1 MRKLNKKAKLMF
13 NLFGIL
19 VLGTAGMMGYGIY
32 RVTQSGTQVYP
43 VSADSVILDEGS
55 RIIPISGEGYV
66 RKNWN
71 GSFLLTEGNQTY
83 DLGDCSI
90 AMEKS
95 SGILKIFADGWQ
107 IHESGQITAIDEYLA
122 VTDLD
127 TSSFFKLGD
136 QSFMVTGDE
145 ITDSTGHVSTE
156 DYLYV
161 LRDKNGNSRFV
172 NEAVNVRTA
181 EPAVVSSG
189 TMKLDLSELL
199 LAYGENQIDLTKV
212 IGNVG
217 IALAEAEAETQP
229 DVIELTIRGG
239 RGGRGGTG
247 GIGGAGGTG
256 GIGGDGGLGGAGGI
270 GGSGGAGGTGGDGG
284 SGGDGGAGGA
294 GGIGG
299 SGIAGGIGGTDVN
312 GRQTMYI
319 RNVRSYPAALE
330 VSYRVEDPLMY
341 YGVVRL
347 KSEQV
352 TYDSKTVEGTE
363 ETYDLDPS
371 DTEIT
376 LRDLE
381 EDSKYK
387 LTLYYLDETGNRVVM
402 DVAYG
407 FTSNHSIDLTVD
419 KISKDY
425 ITFRADF
432 DEDLGLTYQS
442 AELYYEQGGAVQD
455 KDVEIN
461 GNRLK
466 DGILTGTITFGDNAN
481 VGGDYLTLRVTFK
494 QGKTPLTAERSFM
507 MPGSSGDE
515 ADEDEW
521 EEEERDED
529 EKPAKPEKPGTGS
542 GSGSGSGT
550 GSRPGK
556 PDADEEAD
564 VPSEKPDTDT
574 EDGGNKPSEKPE
586 KPDTDEDSDAET
598 GGGSGDR
605 PDADGG
611 EGEKPEKPDSGAG
624 TDAPSEKPEKPES
637 DGGQSSEPSGKP
649 DKPQKPDTGAEKNEK
664 PEKPDSDSGEA

>member
-32 RVTQSGTQVYP
+32 RVMQSGTQVYP
-43 VSADSVILDEGS
+43 VAADSVIFDEGS
-55 RIIPISGEGYV
+55 RMIPVSEEGYI

-71 GSFLLTEGNQTY
+71 GSFLLKEGNQTY
-83 DLGDCSI
+83 DLGDCSV

-107 IHESGQITAIDEYLA
+107 IHESGQITSIDEYLA

-136 QSFMVTGDE
+136 QSFMVTGNE

-199 LAYGENQIDLTKV
+199 LAYGEKQIDLTKV

-217 IALAEAEAETQP
+217 IALAEAEAQMQP

-239 RGGRGGTG
+239 RGGRGG
-247 GIGGAGGTG
+247 
-256 GIGGDGGLGGAGGI
+256 AGGI
-270 GGSGGAGGTGGDGG
+270 GGTGGV
-284 SGGDGGAGGA
+284 

-312 GRQTMYI
+312 GRQSMYI
-319 RNVRSYPAALE
+319 RSVRSYPAALE
-330 VSYRVEDPLMY
+330 VFYRVEDPLMH

-352 TYDSKTVEGTE
+352 TYDSKIVEGTE

-371 DTEIT
+371 DTEVI

-407 FTSNHSIDLTVD
+407 FTSNNSIDLRVD
-419 KISKDY
+419 KISRDY
-425 ITFRADF
+425 IEFTATF
-432 DEDLGLTYQS
+432 DEELGLSYQS
-442 AELYYEQGGAVQD
+442 VELRYEEGGTVQD
-455 KDVEIN
+455 KDVEIS
-461 GNRLK
+461 GNLLK
-466 DGILTGTITFGDNAN
+466 EGILTGTITFGDDED
-481 VGGDYLTLRVTFK
+481 VSGEYLTLRVTFK
-494 QGKTPLTAERSFM
+494 QGKTPLIAERSFM
-507 MPGSSGDE
+507 MPGSSD
-515 ADEDEW
+515 ADEDER
-521 EEEERDED
+521 ENIRPA
-529 EKPAKPEKPGTGS
+529 KPAVKPEKPDAGTGS
-542 GSGSGSGT
+542 GSGSGTGTGSGT
-550 GSRPGK
+550 GSRPEK
-556 PDADEEAD
+556 PDAGEGVDR
-564 VPSEKPDTDT
+564 PSEKPDADADPNGDA
-574 EDGGNKPSEKPE
+574 DGGTVEKPDAGTDGETGGKPE
-586 KPDTDEDSDAET
+586 KPDTDT
-598 GGGSGDR
+598 
-605 PDADGG
+605 
-611 EGEKPEKPDSGAG
+611 DSGK
-624 TDAPSEKPEKPES
+624 DEPSEKPSEKPEKPES
-637 DGGQSSEPSGKP
+637 DAGQNSEPSEKP
-649 DKPQKPDTGAEKNEK
+649 DKPEKPDTGADKNDK

>member
-32 RVTQSGTQVYP
+32 RVLQSGTQVYP
-43 VSADSVILDEGS
+43 VAADSVIFDEGS
-55 RIIPISGEGYV
+55 RMIPVSEEGYI

-71 GSFLLTEGNQTY
+71 GSFLLKEGNQTY
-83 DLGDCSI
+83 DLGDCSV

-107 IHESGQITAIDEYLA
+107 IHESGQITSIDEYLA

-136 QSFMVTGDE
+136 QSFMVTGNE

-181 EPAVVSSG
+181 EPAMVSSG

-199 LAYGENQIDLTKV
+199 LAYGEKQIDLTKV

-217 IALAEAEAETQP
+217 IALAEAEAQMQP

-239 RGGRGGTG
+239 RGGRGGAG
-247 GIGGAGGTG
+247 GIGGVGGTG
-256 GIGGDGGLGGAGGI
+256 GIGGDGGLGGAGGT
-270 GGSGGAGGTGGDGG
+270 GGSGGAGGTGGTGG

-299 SGIAGGIGGTDVN
+299 SGIAGGIGSTDVN
-312 GRQTMYI
+312 GRQSMYI
-319 RNVRSYPAALE
+319 RSVRSYPAALE
-330 VSYRVEDPLMY
+330 VSYRVEDPLMH

-352 TYDSKTVEGTE
+352 TYDSKSVEGTE

-371 DTEIT
+371 DTEVI

-407 FTSNHSIDLTVD
+407 FTSNNSIDLRVD
-419 KISKDY
+419 KISRDY
-425 ITFRADF
+425 IEFTATF
-432 DEDLGLTYQS
+432 DEDLGLSYQS
-442 AELYYEQGGAVQD
+442 VELLYEQGGPVQD
-455 KDVEIN
+455 KDVEIS
-461 GNRLK
+461 GNLLK
-466 DGILTGTITFGDNAN
+466 EGILSGTITFGDDAN
-481 VGGDYLTLRVTFK
+481 VEGDYLTLRVTFK
-494 QGKTPLTAERSFM
+494 QGKTPLIAERSFM
-507 MPGSSGDE
+507 MPGSSGAK
-515 ADEDEW
+515 ADEDER
-521 EEEERDED
+521 ENAKIE
-529 EKPAKPEKPGTGS
+529 EKPAVKPEKPEAGSGSSSGTGS
-542 GSGSGSGT
+542 GT
-550 GSRPGK
+550 GNRPEK
-556 PDADEEAD
+556 PDAGED
-564 VPSEKPDTDT
+564 VDKPSEKPDTDGDSNG
-574 EDGGNKPSEKPE
+574 EADGGTVEEPDAGTDGETGGKPE
-586 KPDTDEDSDAET
+586 KPDTDTE
-598 GGGSGDR
+598 SGKD
-605 PDADGG
+605 
-611 EGEKPEKPDSGAG
+611 E
-624 TDAPSEKPEKPES
+624 PSEKPEKPES
-637 DGGQSSEPSGKP
+637 DAGQDSEPSEKP
-649 DKPQKPDTGAEKNEK
+649 EKPDTGADKNEK
-664 PEKPDSDSGEA
+664 PEKPDSDLGEA

>member
-32 RVTQSGTQVYP
+32 RVMQSGTQVYP
-43 VSADSVILDEGS
+43 VAADSVIFDEGS
-55 RIIPISGEGYV
+55 RMIPVSEEGYI

-71 GSFLLTEGNQTY
+71 GSFLLKEGNQTY
-83 DLGDCSI
+83 DLGDCSV

-107 IHESGQITAIDEYLA
+107 IHESGQITSIDEYLA

-136 QSFMVTGDE
+136 QSFMVTGNE

-199 LAYGENQIDLTKV
+199 LAYGEKQIDLTKV

-217 IALAEAEAETQP
+217 IALAEAEAQMQP

-239 RGGRGGTG
+239 RGGRGG
-247 GIGGAGGTG
+247 
-256 GIGGDGGLGGAGGI
+256 AGGI
-270 GGSGGAGGTGGDGG
+270 GGTGGV
-284 SGGDGGAGGA
+284 

-312 GRQTMYI
+312 GRQSMYI
-319 RNVRSYPAALE
+319 RSVRSYPAALE
-330 VSYRVEDPLMY
+330 VFYRVEDPLMH

-352 TYDSKTVEGTE
+352 TYDSKIVEGTE

-371 DTEIT
+371 DTEVI

-387 LTLYYLDETGNRVVM
+387 LTLYYLDETRNRVVM

-407 FTSNHSIDLTVD
+407 FTSNNSIDLRVD
-419 KISKDY
+419 KISRDY
-425 ITFRADF
+425 IEFTATF
-432 DEDLGLTYQS
+432 DEELGLSYQS
-442 AELYYEQGGAVQD
+442 VELRYEEGGTVQD
-455 KDVEIN
+455 KDVEIS
-461 GNRLK
+461 GNLLK
-466 DGILTGTITFGDNAN
+466 EGILTGTITFGDDED
-481 VGGDYLTLRVTFK
+481 VSGEYLTLRVTFK
-494 QGKTPLTAERSFM
+494 QGKTPLIAERSFM
-507 MPGSSGDE
+507 MPGSSD
-515 ADEDEW
+515 ADEDER
-521 EEEERDED
+521 ENIRPA
-529 EKPAKPEKPGTGS
+529 KPAVKPEKPDAGTGS
-542 GSGSGSGT
+542 GSGSGTGTGSGT
-550 GSRPGK
+550 GSRPEK
-556 PDADEEAD
+556 PDAGEGVDR
-564 VPSEKPDTDT
+564 PSEKPDADADPNGDA
-574 EDGGNKPSEKPE
+574 DGGTVEKPDAGTDGETGGKPE
-586 KPDTDEDSDAET
+586 KPETDTD
-598 GGGSGDR
+598 SGKDE
-605 PDADGG
+605 PS
-611 EGEKPEKPDSGAG
+611 EK
-624 TDAPSEKPEKPES
+624 PSEKPEKPES
-637 DGGQSSEPSGKP
+637 DAGQNSEPSEKP
-649 DKPQKPDTGAEKNEK
+649 DKPEKPDTGADKNDK